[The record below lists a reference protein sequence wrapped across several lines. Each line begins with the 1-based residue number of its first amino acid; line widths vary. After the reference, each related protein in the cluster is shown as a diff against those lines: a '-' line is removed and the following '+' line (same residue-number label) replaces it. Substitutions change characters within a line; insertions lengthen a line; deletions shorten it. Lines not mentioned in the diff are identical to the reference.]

1 MRAVMAAIFALL
13 AAAPGFAAEPPKT
26 CVRTRSTND
35 YNARP
40 IGPHDIWIA
49 NAVGDHTPLRL
60 STTCLHIR
68 EDAVVAVRGD
78 FQCVGVG
85 DRVAASDLLS
95 RRESCRVSKVTPF
108 VPGSEAEGYR

>member
-1 MRAVMAAIFALL
+1 MRVALSLVFLILPAIAV
-13 AAAPGFAAEPPKT
+13 AAPAAKT
-26 CVRTRSTND
+26 CVRTRSSND
-35 YNARP
+35 YNARA

-49 NAVGDHTPLRL
+49 NAVGDRTPLRL

-68 EDAVVAVRGD
+68 EDAVVAVRSD
-78 FQCVGVG
+78 FQCVGAG

-95 RRESCRVSKVTPF
+95 RRESCRVSKVAPF